1 MPEQNQDAGDDVRL
15 VVSNDGS
22 HTLFACALNEH
33 YHSTHGA
40 VQESAH
46 IFIQA
51 GLQEAVRAKDRISL
65 LEVGFGTGLNVLL
78 SCLEAER
85 LGVSVRYTAID
96 TFPLPE
102 EIWSQI
108 NYGRLLD
115 QSKAEDLYYAICSS
129 GWGRPVRI
137 NSNFTLHKKHI
148 SLQEVE
154 VAAGEF
160 ELIYFDAFSPETQ
173 PELWTEEIF
182 TRLYASLAPDGIL
195 VTYCCKG
202 TVKRAMK
209 AAGFSIEKLPGPPGK
224 REFLRATKRG

>member
-1 MPEQNQDAGDDVRL
+1 MPEQHHVAGDNVRL
-15 VVSNDGS
+15 VVSSDGS
-22 HTLFACALNEH
+22 HTLFATALNEH

-40 VQESAH
+40 VQESEH

-51 GLQEAVRAKDRISL
+51 GLQEAVRIKDRISL

-85 LGVSVRYTAID
+85 RGLTVRYTAID
-96 TFPLPE
+96 TYPLPE
-102 EIWSQI
+102 ETWSQI
-108 NYGRLLD
+108 NYGRFLD
-115 QSKAEDLYYAICSS
+115 QPEAEDLYRAICSS
-129 GWGRPVRI
+129 GWDRPASI
-137 NSNFTLHKKHI
+137 NSNFSLHKRHI
-148 SLQEVE
+148 SLQELEVE
-154 VAAGEF
+154 AGEF

-182 TRLYASLAPDGIL
+182 TRLNASLAPGGIL

-224 REFLRATKRG
+224 REILRARKAG